1 MIIKLIFV
9 LIVTCFNNLLSIEL
23 TNKLS
28 PEVNCFNKKWE
39 FISDQVMGGL
49 STGTLEIITEDDNF
63 FYRLNGKVTLEN
75 NGGFIQFRSI
85 INLKKSDY
93 EGIEITVRG
102 NGENYY
108 THLTTKYTFL
118 PWQYYNHEI
127 ITTDSWTTLKI
138 FFQNFKK
145 SHFYQPQSFSSDDI
159 KTIGFVAIGR
169 NFDAQ
174 LDIKNIEF
182 F

>member
-1 MIIKLIFV
+1 MIIRFIFV
-9 LIVTCFNNLLSIEL
+9 LVVILFNNILSMEL

-28 PEVNCFNKKWE
+28 PELNSFDKKWE

-49 STGTLEIITEDDNF
+49 STGNLEIITEEDEF
-63 FYRLNGKVTLEN
+63 FYRLNGKVTIEN

-93 EGIEITVRG
+93 EGVEITVRG
-102 NGENYY
+102 NGANYS
-108 THLTTKYTFL
+108 THLTTKYTVL
-118 PWQYYNHEI
+118 PWQYYTHEI
-127 ITTDSWTTLKI
+127 LTTDSWTTLKI
-138 FFQNFKK
+138 FFRDFKK

-159 KTIGFVAIGR
+159 TTVGFVAIGR
-169 NFDAQ
+169 NFDAL